1 MMKNHF
7 VITKNV
13 KKFQMAVQRINHNR
27 RGVERMALVTG
38 EVGLGKTEAALH
50 YGAHNGAI
58 IIRMWEMM
66 TGHWLLRELV
76 REIGVEP
83 AWRTEKLV
91 DQLKEH
97 LSPKPRT
104 IILDEVDRFLK
115 NQDSKK
121 IAVLETLR
129 DIHDVCHCPMVF
141 VGEEWIDK
149 KMKRLPR
156 LYDRIVEIVRFEKF
170 NISDVKFFVGELSE
184 YRFNDDAIE
193 EITQESGGRIRPI
206 MNLINQA
213 EDSARLNQLKAI
225 TARDLK

>member
-1 MMKNHF
+1 MKNHF

-13 KKFQMAVQRINHNR
+13 KKFQTAIQRINHNR

-38 EVGLGKTEAALH
+38 EVGLGKTEASLW

-66 TGHWLLRELV
+66 SGHWLLRELV
-76 REIGVEP
+76 RESGVEP

-115 NQDSKK
+115 DQDHKK
-121 IAVLETLR
+121 LAVLETLR
-129 DIHDVCHCPMVF
+129 DVHDVCHCPMVF
-141 VGEEWIDK
+141 IGEEWIDS

-156 LYDRIVEIVRFEKF
+156 LYDRIVEIARFEKF
-170 NISDVKFFVGELSE
+170 DIADVKQLIGELSE
-184 YRFNDDAIE
+184 YRYSDDAIE
-193 EITQESGGRIRPI
+193 KITKESGGRIRPI

-213 EDSARLNQLKAI
+213 EDAAKVNQLKI
-225 TARDLK
+225 VTARDLR

>member
-1 MMKNHF
+1 MKNHF

-13 KKFQMAVQRINHNR
+13 KKFQMAIQRINHNR

-38 EVGLGKTEAALH
+38 EVGLGKTECAIQ

-66 TGHWLLRELV
+66 SGHWLLREIVKEL
-76 REIGVEP
+76 GVEP

-91 DQLKEH
+91 DQLKEQ
-97 LSPKPRT
+97 LLPKPRT

-115 NQDSKK
+115 NQDRKK

-129 DIHDVCHCPMVF
+129 DVHDVCHCAMVF
-141 VGEEWIDK
+141 LGEEWIDK
-149 KMKRLPR
+149 KIKRLPQ

-170 NISDVKFFVGELSE
+170 DVNDVKHLIGELSE
-184 YRFNDDAIE
+184 YKFNDDAIE
-193 EITQESGGRIRPI
+193 KITQDSGGRIRPI

-213 EDSARLNQLKAI
+213 EEAARINELKAV
-225 TARDLK
+225 TSKDLK

>member
-1 MMKNHF
+1 MNNHF

-13 KKFQMAVQRINHNR
+13 KKFQTAIQRINHNR
-27 RGVERMALVTG
+27 RGVERMVLVTG
-38 EVGLGKTEAALH
+38 VVGVGKTEAALW
-50 YGAHNGAI
+50 YGAQNGAI

-66 TGHWLLRELV
+66 SGHWLLRELV
-76 REIGVEP
+76 KEIGVEP

-91 DQLKEH
+91 EQLKEH
-97 LSPKPRT
+97 LLPKPRT

-115 NQDSKK
+115 DQDRKK
-121 IAVLETLR
+121 VAVLETLR

-170 NISDVKFFVGELSE
+170 NIADVRDLIGELSE
-184 YRFNDDAIE
+184 YRFSEDAIE
-193 EITQESGGRIRPI
+193 KITEESGGRIRPI
-206 MNLINQA
+206 MSLINRA
-213 EDSARLNQLKAI
+213 EDVAKIGQLKTIRAG
-225 TARDLK
+225 DLR

>member
-1 MMKNHF
+1 MKNHF

-13 KKFQMAVQRINHNR
+13 RKFQTAVQRINHNR

-38 EVGLGKTEAALH
+38 EVGLGKTEAALW

-76 REIGVEP
+76 KEIGVEP

-115 NQDSKK
+115 DQDRKK
-121 IAVLETLR
+121 AAVLETLR

-156 LYDRIVEIVRFEKF
+156 LYDRIVEIARFEKF
-170 NISDVKFFVGELSE
+170 NIPDVKQLIGELSE

-193 EITQESGGRIRPI
+193 KIAQESGGRIRPI

-213 EDSARLNQLKAI
+213 EDIAKISQLKTIRAE
-225 TARDLK
+225 DLK

>member
-1 MMKNHF
+1 MRNHF

-13 KKFQMAVQRINHNR
+13 KKFQTAIQRINHNR

-38 EVGLGKTEAALH
+38 EVGLGKTEAALW

-66 TGHWLLRELV
+66 SGHWLLRELV
-76 REIGVEP
+76 KEIGVEP

-115 NQDSKK
+115 DQDRKK
-121 IAVLETLR
+121 VVVLETLR

-156 LYDRIVEIVRFEKF
+156 LYDRIVEIARFEKF
-170 NISDVKFFVGELSE
+170 NIADVKHLIGELSE

-193 EITQESGGRIRPI
+193 KITQESGGRIRPI

-213 EDSARLNQLKAI
+213 EDAARINQLRIIGVK
-225 TARDLK
+225 DLR